1 MKSTIKQF
9 IEIATCNNT
18 NIFQVSDIV
27 QGTYYDFLRVFSKML
42 NFKTRLFQR
51 IDRKWGIFNKES
63 GKWEGMIENLQNGE
77 ADLIAT
83 SFTVTR
89 SRVQAVDFILPLSEN
104 SMGFAVKSKEKVQ

>member
-1 MKSTIKQF
+1 
-9 IEIATCNNT
+9 
-18 NIFQVSDIV
+18 
-27 QGTYYDFLRVFSKML
+27 ML

-104 SMGFAVKSKEKVQ
+104 SMGFAVKSKAKVQQFLDARRSQGHL